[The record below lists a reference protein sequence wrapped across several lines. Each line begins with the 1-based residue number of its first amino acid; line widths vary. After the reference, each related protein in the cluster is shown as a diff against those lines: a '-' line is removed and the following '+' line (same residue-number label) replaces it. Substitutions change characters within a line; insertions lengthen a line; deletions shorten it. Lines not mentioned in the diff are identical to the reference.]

1 MKISEIE
8 YKRPNVEELKA
19 KYAEYTAAFTKEGV
33 TAEEQAEIY
42 RKINETDEEIGTM
55 ASLAYIRFTL
65 DTTDEFY
72 VKEMDFYN
80 EAEPVMTGLKT
91 VFAEAMLNSPHRK
104 YLEKEF
110 SPLIFTNYEIL
121 KKSYDPIIEEDC
133 VEENKLQT
141 EYKRLLSSAKIPFNG
156 EILNISQLGKYKDSP
171 DREIRRQAFNAHGEF
186 MKENGEKFDDIY
198 DRMVKVRT
206 RMAQKMGYK
215 NYVELG
221 YYRMGRNCYSP
232 EDIAKFR
239 EQLIKDWVPFVCE
252 LKKKLAEE
260 LGIDQIMLYDDN
272 IYIKEGNPQPI
283 GSAEEMF
290 ANGKKMYEEMSAE
303 TGEFIRF
310 MLEHDLFDVIAR
322 EGKSNGGYCTE
333 LPSYKMPFI
342 FANFDGTSGDV
353 DVLTHEAGHALA
365 SYKAMNSG
373 ILNELRQGG
382 METCEVHSMSM
393 EFFAWKWMELF
404 FGEKADKYRH
414 MHLLNAITFL
424 PYGTMVD
431 YFQQK
436 VYENPEMTPAER
448 KQLWLELEGIFRPYL
463 SNEGITY
470 MEEGGRWQYQSHI
483 YERPFY
489 YIDYCLAQTIAFD
502 FLIQSQENYAE
513 AFENYDNFLKAG
525 GSKTFVDLVKGAGF
539 KLPFEE
545 GKLADMIKKL
555 SAIV

>member
-8 YKRPNVEELKA
+8 YKRPDIEALKESY
-19 KYAEYTAAFTKEGV
+19 KVLTEAFTKDGV

-42 RKINETDEEIGTM
+42 RKLNKIDEDVLTM
-55 ASLAYIRFTL
+55 ASLAYVRFTL
-65 DTTDEFY
+65 NTNDEFY

-91 VFAEAMLNSPHRK
+91 VFAEAMLKSPHRK
-104 YLEKEF
+104 YLEEVF

-121 KKSYDPIIEEDC
+121 KKSYDPIIEEEC

-186 MKENGEKFDDIY
+186 MKENGDKFDDIY
-198 DRMVKVRT
+198 DRMVKIRHK
-206 RMAQKMGYK
+206 MALKMGYK

-232 EDIAKFR
+232 DDIAEFR
-239 EQLIKDWVPFVCE
+239 GQVIKDWVPFVCE
-252 LKKKLAEE
+252 LKNKLAQE
-260 LGIDQIMLYDDN
+260 LDIDRIMLYDDN

-290 ANGKKMYEEMSAE
+290 DNGKKMYEEMSPE

-310 MLEHDLFDVIAR
+310 MLDHDLFDVIAR

-353 DVLTHEAGHALA
+353 DVLTHEAGHAIA
-365 SYKAMNSG
+365 SYKAMNSD
-373 ILNELRQGG
+373 IPQELRQGG

-404 FGEKADKYRH
+404 FGDKADAYRY

-431 YFQQK
+431 YFQQR
-436 VYENPEMTPAER
+436 VYENPDMTPAER
-448 KQLWLELEGIFRPYL
+448 KQLWLELESIFRPYL

-502 FLIQSQENYAE
+502 FLIQSKENYSE
-513 AFENYDNFLKAG
+513 AFANYDNFLKAG
-525 GSKTFVDLVKGAGF
+525 GSKTFIELVKTAGF
-539 KLPFEE
+539 KLPFED
-545 GKLADMIKKL
+545 GKLSEMIQKL
-555 SAIV
+555 RAIV

>member
-260 LGIDQIMLYDDN
+260 LGVDKIMLYDDN

-310 MLEHDLFDVIAR
+310 MLKHDLFDVIAR

>member
-252 LKKKLAEE
+252 LKKRLAEE
-260 LGIDQIMLYDDN
+260 LGVDKIMLYDDN

>member
-8 YKRPNVEELKA
+8 YKRPNVDEIKKLYSDYIE
-19 KYAEYTAAFTKEGV
+19 AFTKEGV
-33 TAEEQAEIY
+33 TAEEQADIY
-42 RKINETDEEIGTM
+42 RKMNETDEEIATM
-55 ASLAYIRFTL
+55 ASLAYVRFTL
-65 DTTDEFY
+65 NTNDEFY

-80 EAEPVMTGLKT
+80 EAEPVFTGLKT
-91 VFAEAMLNSPHRK
+91 IFADAMLKSPHRE

-110 SPLIFTNYEIL
+110 SPLIFKNYEIL
-121 KKSYDPIIEEDC
+121 KKSYDPIIEADC
-133 VEENKLQT
+133 IEENKLQT

-171 DREIRRQAFNAHGEF
+171 DRETRRLAFNAHGEF
-186 MKENGEKFDDIY
+186 MKENGDKFDDIY
-198 DRMVKVRT
+198 DRMVKVRH

-239 EQLIKDWVPFVCE
+239 EQLIKDWVPFVSE
-252 LKKKLAEE
+252 LKKEQAKR

-272 IYIKEGNPQPI
+272 IYLKDGNPQPK

-290 ANGKKMYEEMSAE
+290 SNGKKMYEEMSEE

-310 MLEHDLFDVIAR
+310 MLDHDLFDVIAR

-404 FGEKADKYRH
+404 FGDKADDYRF
-414 MHLLNAITFL
+414 MHLLNAISFL

-436 VYENPEMTPAER
+436 IYENPDMTPAER
-448 KQLWLELEGIFRPYL
+448 KQLWLDLESTFRPYL

-489 YIDYCLAQTIAFD
+489 YIDYCLAQTISFD
-502 FLIQSQENYAE
+502 FLIQSKENYSV
-513 AFENYDNFLKAG
+513 AFENYDKFLRAG
-525 GSKTFVDLVKGAGF
+525 GSKTFTDLVKGAGF
-539 KLPFEE
+539 KLPFED
-545 GKLADMIKKL
+545 GKLCETARKL
-555 SAIV
+555 KSIV

>member
-1 MKISEIE
+1 MKLSEIE

-42 RKINETDEEIGTM
+42 RQINATDEEISTM

-65 DTTDEFY
+65 NTNDEFY

-104 YLEKEF
+104 YLEEEF

-121 KKSYDPIIEEDC
+121 KKSYDPIIEEDS

-186 MKENGEKFDDIY
+186 MKENGDKFDDIY

-252 LKKKLAEE
+252 LKGKLAKE

-290 ANGKKMYEEMSAE
+290 ANGKKMYEEMSEE

-365 SYKAMNSG
+365 SYKAMYSG

-404 FGEKADKYRH
+404 FGDKADEYRY

-436 VYENPEMTPAER
+436 VYENPDMTPAER
-448 KQLWLELEGIFRPYL
+448 KALWLELEKTFRPYL
-463 SNEGITY
+463 SNDGITY

-502 FLIQSQENYAE
+502 FLIQSKEDYSA
-513 AFENYDNFLKAG
+513 AFANYDNFLKAG
-525 GSKTFVDLVKGAGF
+525 GSKTFVELVKEAGF
-539 KLPFEE
+539 KLPFED
-545 GKLADMIKKL
+545 GKLSEMIKKL
-555 SAIV
+555 NAIV

>member
-8 YKRPNVEELKA
+8 YKRPDIENLKKVYNELT
-19 KYAEYTAAFTKEGV
+19 AEFKKDGV
-33 TAEEQAEIY
+33 TAEEQADIY
-42 RKINETDEEIGTM
+42 RKLNNIDEEVSTM
-55 ASLAYIRFTL
+55 ASLAYVRFTL
-65 DTTDEFY
+65 NTNDEFY

-91 VFAEAMLNSPHRK
+91 LFADELLKSPHRK
-104 YLEKEF
+104 YLEEVF

-121 KKSYDPIIEEDC
+121 KKSYDPIIEEEC
-133 VEENKLQT
+133 IEENKLQT

-156 EILNISQLGKYKDSP
+156 EVLNISQLGKYKDSP

-186 MKENGEKFDDIY
+186 MKENGDKFDDIY
-198 DRMVKVRT
+198 DRMVKVRHK
-206 RMAQKMGYK
+206 MALKMGYK

-232 EDIAKFR
+232 DDIAAFR
-239 EQLIKDWVPFVCE
+239 AQLIKDWVPFVCE
-252 LKKKLAEE
+252 LKKGLAEE
-260 LGIDQIMLYDDN
+260 LGIDRIMLYDDN

-290 ANGKKMYEEMSAE
+290 ANGKKMYEEMSPE

-333 LPSYKMPFI
+333 LASYKMPFI

-353 DVLTHEAGHALA
+353 DVLTHEAGHAIA
-365 SYKAMNSG
+365 SYKAMRSD
-373 ILNELRQGG
+373 IPLELRQGG

-404 FGEKADKYRH
+404 FGERANDYRH

-448 KQLWLELEGIFRPYL
+448 KALWLELEGVFRPYL

-502 FLIQSQENYAE
+502 FLIQSKENYSE
-513 AFENYDNFLKAG
+513 AFANYDNFLKAG

-539 KLPFEE
+539 KLPFED
-545 GKLADMIKKL
+545 GKLSEMILDLRK
-555 SAIV
+555 IV

>member
-8 YKRPNVEELKA
+8 YKRPNLEELKA
-19 KYAEYTAAFTKEGV
+19 KYAEYTKAFTKEGV

-42 RKINETDEEIGTM
+42 RKVNETDEEIGTM

-91 VFAEAMLNSPHRK
+91 VFAEAMLKSPHRK

-171 DREIRRQAFNAHGEF
+171 DREIRRQAFNSHGEF
-186 MKENGEKFDDIY
+186 MKENGDKFDDIY
-198 DRMVKVRT
+198 DKMVKVRT

-239 EQLIKDWVPFVCE
+239 EQLIKDWVPFVCK
-252 LKKKLAEE
+252 LKKQIADE

-310 MLEHDLFDVIAR
+310 MLDHDLFDVIAR

-373 ILNELRQGG
+373 ILAELRQGG

-404 FGEKADKYRH
+404 FGDRANDYRH

-448 KQLWLELEGIFRPYL
+448 KQLWLELEEIFRPYL
-463 SNEGITY
+463 SNKGITY
-470 MEEGGRWQYQSHI
+470 MEDGGRWQYQSHI

-502 FLIQSQENYAE
+502 FLIQSKENYGE
-513 AFENYDNFLKAG
+513 AFANYDNFLKAG

-539 KLPFEE
+539 KLPFED
-545 GKLADMIKKL
+545 GKLAEMIKKL
-555 SAIV
+555 NAIV